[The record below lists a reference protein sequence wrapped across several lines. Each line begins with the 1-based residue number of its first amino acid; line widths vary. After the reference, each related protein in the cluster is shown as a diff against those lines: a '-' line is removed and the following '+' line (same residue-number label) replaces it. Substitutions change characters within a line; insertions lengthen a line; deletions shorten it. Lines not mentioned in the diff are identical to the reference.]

1 MFSIERESAL
11 NRESFRLQVN
21 LKWNANLKIFL
32 TNFPK
37 FDIKYSVVHRMNEL
51 EKTKSKGD
59 KEEEIINEIYPLPP
73 IIHVERVHGI

>member
-1 MFSIERESAL
+1 
-11 NRESFRLQVN
+11 
-21 LKWNANLKIFL
+21 
-32 TNFPK
+32 
-37 FDIKYSVVHRMNEL
+37 MNEL